1 MPRTALVEA
10 PASAALAVLG
20 AMRAVGLEHGAAELR
35 RVITPPL
42 TVD

>member
-20 AMRAVGLEHGAAELR
+20 AMRAVGLEHGDGGLR
-35 RVITPPL
+35 CVLTPPL